1 MADEKNPFEAVQAMM
16 LENLERVQ
24 GATQS
29 YIDMV
34 EKAMRGF
41 PGADEDRIATFKA
54 YVERRVAANHEFAE
68 KLLRAKDFQEAF
80 RIQVEYF
87 QSQLRAVAEDASK
100 IGTQVAGSF
109 NRPTTGWALARLADR
124 LYRAGRSKDWIKVKN
139 RNHPAMYR
147 VMDALA

>member
-1 MADEKNPFEAVQAMM
+1 MAEEKSPFEAVQAMM

-54 YVERRVAANHEFAE
+54 YVERQVATNHDFAE

-100 IGTQVAGSF
+100 IGNQLASSF
-109 NRPTTGWALARLADR
+109 NRPTTG
-124 LYRAGRSKDWIKVKN
+124 
-139 RNHPAMYR
+139 
-147 VMDALA
+147 

>member
-1 MADEKNPFEAVQAMM
+1 MGDEKNPFEAVQAMM
-16 LENLERVQ
+16 LENLEKVQ

-54 YVERRVAANHEFAE
+54 YLERRAAANHDFLE
-68 KLLRAKDFQEAF
+68 KLLRAKDYQEAF

-100 IGTQVAGSF
+100 IGTQITSSF
-109 NRPTTGWALARLADR
+109 NRPTTG
-124 LYRAGRSKDWIKVKN
+124 
-139 RNHPAMYR
+139 
-147 VMDALA
+147 